1 MANVKVGDRNISYSQ
16 PGGTRKGHT
25 VLLIHGATD
34 NSNIWANQAEHL
46 QSEHTPI
53 TVNLPGRGG
62 SDGPPIN
69 NNVDFRAFIKAFAE
83 ALDLAPFVICGHSM
97 GGSISLDF
105 AHNHADM
112 LEGFIMVASSPKWDI
127 PREAC
132 DQYRADFDKALEGFG
147 DMFSKHTPDHV
158 KERALKEARTV
169 PGETGASD
177 LEACGT
183 YDLRND
189 LGGIN
194 VPALVTV
201 GDEDDDQSLGG
212 SRLAASTLPNVTFKL
227 IQRSGHPIMVEQ
239 PKALNDLLGFF
250 LKSL

>member
-1 MANVKVGDRNISYSQ
+1 MANVKVGDRNISYSLAE
-16 PGGTRKGHT
+16 GDRTGRT

-34 NSNIWANQAEHL
+34 NANIWAHQVEYL
-46 QSEHTPI
+46 QSEHTPV
-53 TVNLPGRGG
+53 TVNLPGRCG

-69 NNVDFRAFIKAFAE
+69 NNVDFRGFIKAFAE
-83 ALDLAPFVICGHSM
+83 ALGLPPFVICGHSM

-105 AHNHADM
+105 ARNHPDM

-127 PREAC
+127 PQEVC
-132 DQYRADFDKALEGFG
+132 DQHRSDLDKALEGFG
-147 DMFSKHTPDHV
+147 EMFSKHTPDQI
-158 KERALKEARTV
+158 KEQALKEARTV

-212 SRLAASTLPNVTFKL
+212 SRLAASSLPNVTFKL
-227 IQRSGHPIMVEQ
+227 IQRSGHPIMLEQ
-239 PKALNDLLGFF
+239 PEALNDLLGFF

>member
-1 MANVKVGDRNISYSQ
+1 MPNVKVGDRVISYAA
-16 PGGTRKGHT
+16 PKGARKGHT
-25 VLLIHGATD
+25 VLLVHGATD
-34 NSNIWANQAEHL
+34 NSNIWANQVKYLE
-46 QSEHTPI
+46 SEHTPI

-62 SDGPPIN
+62 SDGLPIN

-105 AHNHADM
+105 AHNHPEM

-127 PREAC
+127 PGEVIGEIRT
-132 DQYRADFDKALEGFG
+132 DLDKALEGFG
-147 DMFSKHTPDHV
+147 DMFSKHTPDHI
-158 KERALKEARTV
+158 KEGVLKEARTV

-189 LGGIN
+189 LAGIT
-194 VPALVTV
+194 VPALITV
-201 GDEDDDQSLGG
+201 GDEDDDQSRGG
-212 SRLAASTLPNVTFKL
+212 SRLAASTLPDVTFKL

-239 PKALNDLLGFF
+239 PEVLNNLMGYF
-250 LKSL
+250 LSTL